1 MAIDEKDSDGVGSS
15 GVLLLAVKL
24 RAGIWKIL
32 GDFGIN
38 MLNHSAV
45 LVHDP
50 VELSLW
56 GPTSR
61 VGPCFQQLGSN
72 GICRVAKDLVKES
85 KCGRPQNVQHGS
97 KVHT

>member
-56 GPTSR
+56 GPTFR
-61 VGPCFQQLGSN
+61 VGPCFQ
-72 GICRVAKDLVKES
+72 
-85 KCGRPQNVQHGS
+85 
-97 KVHT
+97 